1 MSGGFRVFRTIPGA
15 QPDLKILVVQRAHFA
30 IGVCSFVLHFK
41 TQLND
46 LIINSVNKRFGTRD
60 VWWILACNARQEEG
74 RTFPGRNLQQSGSE
88 KLNERAQEPKEP
100 EGTRQELRDPLL
112 HPGEG
117 LGCGRDGLQ
126 EALIETVPI
135 GKGSSPREE
144 NEEGGLTKW
153 AEEVTKEGDRSDGRA
168 SLFSRAGEVRVSRIF
183 FMSGD
188 RLKSSE

>member
-1 MSGGFRVFRTIPGA
+1 M
-15 QPDLKILVVQRAHFA
+15 
-30 IGVCSFVLHFK
+30 LHFK

-46 LIINSVNKRFGTRD
+46 LIINSVNKRFGTHD
-60 VWWILACNARQEEG
+60 VWWILACNVRQEEG

-88 KLNERAQEPKEP
+88 KLNELAQEPEEPEEPGEP
-100 EGTRQELRDPLL
+100 EGARPELRDPLL

-153 AEEVTKEGDRSDGRA
+153 AEDRR
-168 SLFSRAGEVRVSRIF
+168 
-183 FMSGD
+183 
-188 RLKSSE
+188 